1 MISRCSVVRLVRQ
14 RVFDNS
20 RRRLSSIDSASEAE
34 AIAAKLAI
42 SQEIKPRPIFPWRHD
57 VTPLPRLIE
66 GSPDFYKD
74 IVLPPRGQRG
84 CAKWLLGKS
93 FASVYLGIG
102 GDWRDELAQPMEYA
116 FTQAVA
122 GIASNVY
129 NLPYNE
135 VCKSDKIE
143 FNYSSEDKDESATTE
158 TSINS
163 SNDEFVPNIDSMLDR
178 PLRQLYEN
186 AHKSGRNQLQIKLT
200 IEPKSACL
208 KSVFG
213 LLFISRRD
221 VTEDTEGL
229 AKIKRLSELPHDPP
243 FSDMVQAVSD
253 FILAAMERRDFRSL
267 DTTVEAQVIVTCDES
282 FQVIDRA
289 TGVVLQGSEDGAVR
303 QVDHLVRFET
313 TVTTHKPETFPFIP
327 KNTIGS
333 WIITDIDDLLGF
345 KKWYHI

>member
-200 IEPKSACL
+200 IEPKSAHL
-208 KSVFG
+208 NSLFG
-213 LLFISRRD
+213 MPYLSRRD
-221 VTEDTEGL
+221 AEDDPEGF
-229 AKIKRLSELPHDPP
+229 AKIKRYSRQPDSSAFYEANEYIHSAL
-243 FSDMVQAVSD
+243 
-253 FILAAMERRDFRSL
+253 ERRDYDSL
-267 DTTVEAQVIVTCDES
+267 DTTVDAQVIVTCDES

-313 TVTTHKPETFPFIP
+313 TVTTRIPETFPYIP

-345 KKWYHI
+345 KKWYY